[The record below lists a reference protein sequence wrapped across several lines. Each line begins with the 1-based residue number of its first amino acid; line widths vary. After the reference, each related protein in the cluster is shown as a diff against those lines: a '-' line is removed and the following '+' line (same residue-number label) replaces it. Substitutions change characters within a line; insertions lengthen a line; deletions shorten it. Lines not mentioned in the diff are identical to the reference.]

1 MSHTTMNLNLKVWR
15 QKNTKTPGAF
25 EMYRVENISDEMSFL
40 EMMDIL
46 NEQLITEGGASGDIV
61 LTVNTAASGTAGYT
75 IIPLPGEGILVK
87 TGTLHG
93 TVTDTTSI
101 VLFYG

>member
-1 MSHTTMNLNLKVWR
+1 MQYDVLA
-15 QKNTKTPGAF
+15 TKPLTSTGDF
-25 EMYRVENISDEMSFL
+25 KDQNNN
-40 EMMDIL
+40 DI
-46 NEQLITEGGASGDIV
+46 NRTRIKTIYAVNGTSAGSVVIREGGASGDIV

-93 TVTDTTSI
+93 TVTDTASMVI
-101 VLFYG
+101 FYG

>member
-1 MSHTTMNLNLKVWR
+1 MASMQYDVFG
-15 QKNTKTPGAF
+15 TKPLTSTGNFKDQNNNDINRTRIKTIYAVNGATAGSVVI
-25 EMYRVENISDEMSFL
+25 R
-40 EMMDIL
+40 
-46 NEQLITEGGASGDIV
+46 EGGSGGDIV
-61 LTVNTAASGTAGYT
+61 LTVETAASGTAGYT

-93 TVTDTTSI
+93 TVTNTTSM

>member
-1 MSHTTMNLNLKVWR
+1 MASMQYDVFATQPLTSTGDFQDQAGNDIYR
-15 QKNTKTPGAF
+15 TRIKTVYAVNGSSAGSVVI
-25 EMYRVENISDEMSFL
+25 R
-40 EMMDIL
+40 
-46 NEQLITEGGASGDIV
+46 EGGSGGNVV
-61 LTVNTAASGTAGYT
+61 LTVDTAANSTAGYT

-93 TVTDTTSI
+93 TVTNTTSM